1 MYNSEDYIN
10 YQIFNEVE
18 EKIET
23 LTNYIND
30 NNIATIPNFNKKT
43 WALNEI
49 PYVEEVSRIEVG
61 IDNLG
66 LGLFKPT
73 DWINTRNW
81 NLTTTSET
89 KNKNAFSYEDINRW
103 LFNLNLIDNIKD
115 DIINIWNGKSYI
127 YWNESS
133 DFEWE

>member
-30 NNIATIPNFNKKT
+30 NNIATIPNFNKKK
-43 WALNEI
+43 WSLNEI